1 MSWTEV
7 DTLYFG
13 GGTPSRLGGDG
24 LASALEALREHLS
37 LAPDAEVTVE
47 ANPEDVTESAA
58 RTWRSVGVNRLSIGA
73 QSFDDR
79 VLAWM
84 RRSHTAETTHR
95 AVEAARAAGFDNL
108 SLDLIF
114 AMPPELNREWGRDL
128 DIALGLA
135 PDHMSIYGLTFHSE
149 TPFGRWVGRGETNEA
164 PEGTYIDEFQRADD
178 VATAAGYE
186 HYEVSNYARPGRRS
200 RHNSSY
206 WSGSAYAGLGP
217 AAHEYDGARRR
228 WNVAPYSEWRRRLAH
243 GTDPLDEME
252 TLTSENVL
260 AERVYLELRTA
271 DGTVLKEG
279 EAPALSRWQD
289 MGWAE
294 IADERLTLTP
304 RGWLLLDGL
313 AATLTDIRSR

>member
-1 MSWTEV
+1 
-7 DTLYFG
+7 LYFG

-24 LASALEALREHLS
+24 LACAVDALRERIS
-37 LAPDAEVTVE
+37 LAPHAEVTVE
-47 ANPEDVTESAA
+47 ANPEDVTASAA
-58 RTWRSVGVNRLSIGA
+58 RSWMSAGVNRISIGA

-79 VLAWM
+79 VLMWM
-84 RRSHTAETTHR
+84 RRSHTAEATCR
-95 AVEAARAAGFDNL
+95 AVDAARAAGFDNL

-114 AMPPELNREWGRDL
+114 AMPPELNRDWAQDL
-128 DIALGLA
+128 DTALQLA
-135 PDHMSIYGLTFHSE
+135 PDHMSVYGLTSHPE
-149 TPFGRWVGRGETNEA
+149 TPFGKWVGRGQTKEA
-164 PEGTYIDEFQRADD
+164 SEDAYVDEFQYADD
-178 VATAAGYE
+178 VATAAGFE

-228 WNVAPYSEWRRRLAH
+228 WNVPYPEWRRRLAQ
-243 GTDPLDEME
+243 GIDPLDQME
-252 TLTSENVL
+252 TLTSENEI

-279 EAPALSRWQD
+279 EEQALGRWRE

-294 IADERLTLTP
+294 IAGERLTLTP

>member
-1 MSWTEV
+1 M
-7 DTLYFG
+7 YFG

-24 LASALEALREHLS
+24 LAAAVDALRERVS
-37 LAPDAEVTVE
+37 LAPNAEVTVE

-58 RTWRSVGVNRLSIGA
+58 RSWRSAGVNRLSIGA

-79 VLAWM
+79 ILTWM
-84 RRSHTAETTHR
+84 RRSHTAEATYR
-95 AVEAARAAGFDNL
+95 AVEAARTAGFENL

-114 AMPPELNREWGRDL
+114 AMPPELNREWARDL
-128 DIALGLA
+128 DTALRLA
-135 PDHMSIYGLTFHSE
+135 PDHMSIYGLTSHPE
-149 TPFGRWVGRGETNEA
+149 TPFGKWVGRGETKEA
-164 PEGTYIDEFQRADD
+164 SEDTYVDEFQYADD
-178 VATAAGYE
+178 VATAAGFE

-228 WNVAPYSEWRRRLAH
+228 WNVPYPEWRRRLAQ
-243 GTDPLDEME
+243 GIDPLDQME
-252 TLTSENVL
+252 TLTSENEI

-279 EAPALSRWQD
+279 EEPALSRWRD

-294 IADERLTLTP
+294 IAGERLTLTP